1 MGKQLVEIPARHLK
15 PGDKVFNTWSRGVDE
30 VFGTSFDDGIYHIEY
45 RGPDEREDYLSSSQ
59 TVMVLIDVEKL
70 G

>member
-1 MGKQLVEIPARHLK
+1 MGKQLVVIPARHLK

-45 RGPDEREDYLSSSQ
+45 GGTDEREDYLSSSQ